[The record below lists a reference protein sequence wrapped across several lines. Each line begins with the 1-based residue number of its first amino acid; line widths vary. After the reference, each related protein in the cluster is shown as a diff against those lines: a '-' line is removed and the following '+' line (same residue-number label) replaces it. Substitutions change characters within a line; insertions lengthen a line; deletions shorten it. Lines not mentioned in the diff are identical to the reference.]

1 MKYCETEIVFREFP
15 DEITLAINISNCP
28 HRCKGCHS
36 PHLQTDCGKELDEN
50 ALKELIEHKKDQI
63 TCIGFMGGD
72 ADISRLSELM
82 VYVRVNWPRL
92 NIGWYSGYASLEDLR
107 KNDKSLAYPLMWIEK
122 CLDYVKI
129 GPYVEE
135 LGPLDSPTTN
145 QRMFKRVVDEW
156 KEIKLHK

>member
-1 MKYCETEIVFREFP
+1 MKYSETEIVFREFP

-36 PHLQTDCGKELDEN
+36 QHLQTDCGQELDEN
-50 ALKELIEHKKDQI
+50 ALKELIEPKKDQI
-63 TCIGFMGGD
+63 TCVGFMGGD
-72 ADISRLSELM
+72 ADIARLSELM
-82 VYVRVNWPRL
+82 AYVRVNWPKL
-92 NIGWYSGYASLEDLR
+92 NIGWYSGCASLVDLQ
-107 KNDKSLAYPLMWIEK
+107 KNDESLVYPLMWIEN

-145 QRMFKRVVDEW
+145 QRMFKKVVDEW
-156 KEIKLHK
+156 KEITLYK

>member
-36 PHLQTDCGKELDEN
+36 PHLQTDCGQELDEN
-50 ALKELIEHKKDQI
+50 ALKELIEPKKDQI
-63 TCIGFMGGD
+63 TCVGFMGGD
-72 ADISRLSELM
+72 ADIERLEELM
-82 VYVRVNWPRL
+82 SYVRVNWPKL
-92 NIGWYSGYASLEDLR
+92 SIGWYSGYADLVDLR
-107 KNDKSLAYPLMWIEK
+107 KTNKNLEYPITWIEN
-122 CLDYVKI
+122 CLDYVKT

-145 QRMFKRVVDEW
+145 QRMFKKVVDEW
-156 KEIKLHK
+156 KEIKLYN